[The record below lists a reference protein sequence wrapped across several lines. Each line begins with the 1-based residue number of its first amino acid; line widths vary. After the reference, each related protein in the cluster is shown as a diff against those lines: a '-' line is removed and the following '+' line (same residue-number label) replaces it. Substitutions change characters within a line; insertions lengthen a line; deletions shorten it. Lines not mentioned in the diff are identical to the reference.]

1 MDLYI
6 NRSTSPYE
14 STALEKIFDDDN
26 TEAAYMQECRPGY
39 LIGLTTPYTI
49 VPDHENVEIE
59 RSFSIVGNTF
69 GTVDT
74 TTIKGFIRSNHS
86 NALIITL
93 MEAVYTALGIPLDTA
108 LICHIQHGPC
118 ANFYV
123 KHSDLAL
130 MRNTLISE
138 FNNVYGEPFSEVPI
152 TGDLADRVDSY
163 MIPASSDEWI
173 KYGEFYGPGY
183 YSG

>member
-1 MDLYI
+1 
-6 NRSTSPYE
+6 
-14 STALEKIFDDDN
+14 
-26 TEAAYMQECRPGY
+26 
-39 LIGLTTPYTI
+39 
-49 VPDHENVEIE
+49 
-59 RSFSIVGNTF
+59 
-69 GTVDT
+69 
-74 TTIKGFIRSNHS
+74 
-86 NALIITL
+86 
-93 MEAVYTALGIPLDTA
+93 
-108 LICHIQHGPC
+108 
-118 ANFYV
+118 
-123 KHSDLAL
+123 